1 MTGTLVLVATPIGN
15 LSDMSTRAIETLQSS
30 DLVAC
35 EDTRRTGL
43 LLQHFGITGK
53 RMLRVDAHAEDKS
66 SQEII
71 NCLLEGSTVAMVT
84 DAGMPSIS
92 DPGERLVRK
101 VIESGHRVTVIPG
114 PSAPISALVVSG
126 FSTQR
131 WCMEGFLPRKGESR
145 LKRLKEI
152 AEEERTVIL
161 FESPHRLAATLKD
174 LFEECGA
181 TRQVAVVRELT
192 KVHEEI
198 FRGSLEESLKWAE
211 KSIKGEIVIVLEAG
225 AFTSEIDDER
235 LETVLKE
242 ILAGGVST
250 KDAAEEASRRLNV
263 SRRRAYSTALDL
275 RAE

>member
-53 RMLRVDAHAEDKS
+53 RMLRVDAHTEDKS

-225 AFTSEIDDER
+225 TITSEIDDER

>member
-53 RMLRVDAHAEDKS
+53 RMLRVDAHTEDKS

-71 NCLLEGSTVAMVT
+71 NSLLEGFTDSMVT

-174 LFEECGA
+174 LLEECGA

-225 AFTSEIDDER
+225 TITSEIDDER

>member
-1 MTGTLVLVATPIGN
+1 
-15 LSDMSTRAIETLQSS
+15 
-30 DLVAC
+30 
-35 EDTRRTGL
+35 
-43 LLQHFGITGK
+43 
-53 RMLRVDAHAEDKS
+53 
-66 SQEII
+66 
-71 NCLLEGSTVAMVT
+71 
-84 DAGMPSIS
+84 
-92 DPGERLVRK
+92 
-101 VIESGHRVTVIPG
+101 
-114 PSAPISALVVSG
+114 
-126 FSTQR
+126 
-131 WCMEGFLPRKGESR
+131 MEGFLPRKGESR

-174 LFEECGA
+174 LLEECGA

-211 KSIKGEIVIVLEAG
+211 KSIKGEIVIVLEASTI
-225 AFTSEIDDER
+225 TSEIDDER

>member
-53 RMLRVDAHAEDKS
+53 RMLRVDAHTEDKS

>member
-15 LSDMSTRAIETLQSS
+15 LSDMSTRAIETLRSS

-53 RMLRVDAHAEDKS
+53 RMLRVDAHTEDKS

-145 LKRLKEI
+145 LKRIKEI

-174 LFEECGA
+174 LLEECGA

-198 FRGSLEESLKWAE
+198 FRGSLEESLTWAE

-225 AFTSEIDDER
+225 TITSEIDDER

>member
-53 RMLRVDAHAEDKS
+53 RMLRVDAHTEDKS

-225 AFTSEIDDER
+225 TFTSEIDDER

>member
-53 RMLRVDAHAEDKS
+53 RMLRVDAHTEDKS

-71 NCLLEGSTVAMVT
+71 NCLLGGFTVAMVT

-225 AFTSEIDDER
+225 TITSEIDDER

>member
-15 LSDMSTRAIETLQSS
+15 LSDMSTRAIETLRSS

-53 RMLRVDAHAEDKS
+53 RMLRVDAHTEDKS

-145 LKRLKEI
+145 LKRIKEI

-174 LFEECGA
+174 LLEECGA

-198 FRGSLEESLKWAE
+198 FRGSLEESLTWAE

-225 AFTSEIDDER
+225 TITSEIDDER

-242 ILAGGVST
+242 ILAGGIST